1 MIDIDM
7 ICMISL
13 LSCAFCSV
21 AVALKELP
29 SEEKKACLLSLMET
43 LAGKRGFTECG
54 ARIRTIFLWGEVIFR
69 FVRCINVKNQQE
81 ACSAR
86 HRNMLNVTK

>member
-1 MIDIDM
+1 MRYGYGVMYDIYM

-54 ARIRTIFLWGEVIFR
+54 ARIRTILLWGGLFFVLFR
-69 FVRCINVKNQQE
+69 VY
-81 ACSAR
+81 
-86 HRNMLNVTK
+86 M